1 MPAALTGRFGE
12 TIALAAVDVLGTC
25 IGAGGA
31 LELVT
36 GPVSS
41 SVSSSESDKVK
52 SMIGVDAPVLDPPT
66 EDDDPSAVTR
76 PAGGTLDLAGVPS
89 PSSSESMTCTTF
101 RFRPVPPLFA
111 PSPLLISFISQTDGF
126 VSISELNEA
135 GTEGATGVDAST
147 VADDGFTCEA
157 SQDAV
162 PYLLSSVC
170 HSPVGSRITSST
182 VSGTTLRMSITYLE
196 WRTNG
201 QFTVQGGEG
210 KRGSTHQQSDHQIGA
225 LCYNADRAIVGAQ
238 HYFLSTK

>member
-1 MPAALTGRFGE
+1 MVQAALTGRFGE
-12 TIALAAVDVLGTC
+12 TIALAAVGVLGTC
-25 IGAGGA
+25 IGAGGP
-31 LELVT
+31 LELVAD
-36 GPVSS
+36 PVSS

-66 EDDDPSAVTR
+66 EDDDPSPVMR

-101 RFRPVPPLFA
+101 RFRPAPPRFA
-111 PSPLLISFISQTDGF
+111 PSPLLVSFISQTDGF
-126 VSISELNEA
+126 VSISELKEA
-135 GTEGATGVDAST
+135 SAEDATGVDTAA

-182 VSGTTLRMSITYLE
+182 VSGTALRMSITYLE
-196 WRTNG
+196 RRTSG
-201 QFTVQGGEG
+201 QLTIQVEEG
-210 KRGSTHQQSDHQIGA
+210 KRGRTHQQSDHQI
-225 LCYNADRAIVGAQ
+225 
-238 HYFLSTK
+238 